1 MNDDKTQMFD
11 LLEEKFKRST
21 VINKYS
27 KSGFL
32 IGKQLYAN
40 SIFISSEKVETWKL
54 QGDHV
59 TLKDFN
65 FLKKVKPTPELLII
79 GMGEYVED
87 PLFKVRSLMS
97 ELNIPVDIMTTSAA
111 CRTWN
116 VLLSEGRNSFACIKL
131 PN

>member
-21 VINKYS
+21 VINRYS
-27 KSGFL
+27 KFGFL
-32 IGKQLYAN
+32 IGKQLYTN

-54 QGDHV
+54 QGEHV
-59 TLKDFN
+59 KLKDFN

-79 GMGEYVED
+79 GMGEYLED

-116 VLLSEGRNSFACIKL
+116 VLLSEGRNSSACIKL

>member
-21 VINKYS
+21 GINRYS
-27 KSGFL
+27 KFGFL
-32 IGKQLYAN
+32 IGKQLYTN

-79 GMGEYVED
+79 GMGEYLED

-97 ELNIPVDIMTTSAA
+97 ELNIPFDIMTTSAA

-116 VLLSEGRNSFACIKL
+116 VLLSEGRNSSACIKL

>member
-21 VINKYS
+21 VINRYS
-27 KSGFL
+27 KFGLL
-32 IGKQLYAN
+32 IGKQLYTN
-40 SIFISSEKVETWKL
+40 SIFISSEKVKTWKL

-79 GMGEYVED
+79 GMGEYLED

-116 VLLSEGRNSFACIKL
+116 VLLSEGRNSSACIKL

>member
-32 IGKQLYAN
+32 IGKQLYTN

-79 GMGEYVED
+79 GMGEYLED

-116 VLLSEGRNSFACIKL
+116 VLLSEGRNSSACIKL

>member
-32 IGKQLYAN
+32 IGKQLYKN

-79 GMGEYVED
+79 GMGEYLED

-116 VLLSEGRNSFACIKL
+116 VLLSEGRNSSACIKL

>member
-21 VINKYS
+21 VINRYS
-27 KSGFL
+27 KFGFL
-32 IGKQLYAN
+32 IGKQLYTN

-79 GMGEYVED
+79 GMGEYLED

-116 VLLSEGRNSFACIKL
+116 VLLSEGRNSSACIKL

>member
-21 VINKYS
+21 VINRYS
-27 KSGFL
+27 KFGFL
-32 IGKQLYAN
+32 IGKQLYTN

-79 GMGEYVED
+79 GMGEYLED

-97 ELNIPVDIMTTSAA
+97 ELNIPFDIMTTSAA

-116 VLLSEGRNSFACIKL
+116 VLLSEGRNSSACIKL